1 MAQLNEA
8 AAPALPM
15 IGSAMPAPAPPPPE
29 LAAAE
34 QEIAQLTQQKAA
46 LPPMVSSYPI
56 DDTDDHEVHSATC
69 LDALRAPK
77 GRALKNG
84 TTKDQMAFENLKL
97 HMQEHDAV
105 IAQKAKEAAAAA
117 ASAAVAP
124 PKPPSFSFSAN
135 AKDLPPAEAAQ
146 VLAKGGIQ
154 SNAADFEKQDQDE
167 AIAKHPVTLGG
178 AAPPK

>member
-8 AAPALPM
+8 SAPALPVL
-15 IGSAMPAPAPPPPE
+15 GAPMPAAAAPPPE

-117 ASAAVAP
+117 RAALRQSHLHSVSARMRKTCRPTGCASFGKRWYTVQTRQTSRNRTRM
-124 PKPPSFSFSAN
+124 KR
-135 AKDLPPAEAAQ
+135 L
-146 VLAKGGIQ
+146 Q
-154 SNAADFEKQDQDE
+154 S
-167 AIAKHPVTLGG
+167 IR
-178 AAPPK
+178 